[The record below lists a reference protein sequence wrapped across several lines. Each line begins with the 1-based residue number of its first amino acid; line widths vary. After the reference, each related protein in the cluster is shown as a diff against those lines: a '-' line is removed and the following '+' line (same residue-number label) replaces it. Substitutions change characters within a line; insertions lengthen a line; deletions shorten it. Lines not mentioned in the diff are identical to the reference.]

1 MLMSCMA
8 DEGFRALLQLAPPPD
23 GAVGGALGGALVPRA
38 LLNAFLMRL
47 ITQSEEAV
55 GGGAERVKRGKNTH
69 KVCTHSCIGPRTS
82 PARQLLSEARGRLVG
97 HRK

>member
-1 MLMSCMA
+1 MA

-47 ITQSEEAV
+47 ITQSEES
-55 GGGAERVKRGKNTH
+55 GGRR
-69 KVCTHSCIGPRTS
+69 R
-82 PARQLLSEARGRLVG
+82 
-97 HRK
+97 